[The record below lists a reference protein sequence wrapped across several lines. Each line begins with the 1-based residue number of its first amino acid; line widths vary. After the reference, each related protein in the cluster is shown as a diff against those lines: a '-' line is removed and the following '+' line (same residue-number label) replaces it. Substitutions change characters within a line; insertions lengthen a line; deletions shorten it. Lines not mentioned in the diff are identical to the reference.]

1 MEGEAEGE
9 FEGTR
14 IAAREKLFDKGQS
27 KRIWGELYKVI
38 DSSDVVVQARSCF
51 RLSSILQSCSAGSEA
66 PQNVGSFWQQQH
78 TMCHLYLDVLY
89 STYLCSRPAGHPLL

>member
-38 DSSDVVVQARSCF
+38 DSSDVVVQARSCL
-51 RLSSILQSCSAGSEA
+51 RLSSILQSCSADSEA
-66 PQNVGSFWQQQH
+66 PRKGFFWQQQP